1 MHPYFFDSKGRYA
14 FDEILREAAA
24 DNYCETFSSFYP
36 LHFTDLRFPST
47 ATPSTFLDVHL
58 PGPTPASIIFTP
70 THDFYD
76 PYCDDFNQ
84 FGWINH
90 RGIWSSHCIPQGH

>member
-1 MHPYFFDSKGRYA
+1 MHPYFTDNKGRNA
-14 FDEILREAAA
+14 FDEILREAAVDA
-24 DNYCETFSSFYP
+24 YGQTLPFVSV
-36 LHFTDLRFPST
+36 LRFIDIHLPPT
-47 ATPSTFLDVHL
+47 ATPPTFLDVHL

-76 PYCDDFNQ
+76 PHSSDFTD

-90 RGIWSSHCIPQGH
+90 RGIWSSHCDPHGR

>member
-1 MHPYFFDSKGRYA
+1 MHPYFFDSKGRNA

-24 DNYCETFSSFYP
+24 DSYGETVSS
-36 LHFTDLRFPST
+36 LCSLRFVELHRPST
-47 ATPSTFLDVHL
+47 AAPQTFTDVHL
-58 PGPTPASIIFTP
+58 PGPTSASIIFTP

-76 PYCDDFNQ
+76 PHCDDFNQ

-90 RGIWSSHCIPQGH
+90 RGIWSSYCDL